1 MGTELAATASL
12 RPTTPCLPPTL
23 ARRLHGL
30 TPERARIMTLAPE
43 ERDTLEGLLP
53 AYRAYVEP
61 GNRAE
66 ISALAARLRSHY
78 FVPAM
83 SPGLAAAVAEDWAN
97 DLERFPLWL
106 VKAACDDYRK
116 TQPIRAPKTA
126 NIIAFCQDE
135 IDAERQELREIELAL
150 ATKPATQEPPRATPE
165 QVAAILEKSGH
176 YAMME
181 EMAKRKKQVAASEG

>member
-1 MGTELAATASL
+1 MGTKIVETASL
-12 RPTTPCLPPTL
+12 RPTTPSLPLTL

-30 TPERARIMTLAPE
+30 TPERARIMTLVPE
-43 ERDTLEGLLP
+43 ERGTLEGLLP

-61 GNRAE
+61 GNRGE

-83 SPGLAAAVAEDWAN
+83 SSGLAAAVAEDWAN

-106 VKAACDDYRK
+106 VEAACDDYRK
-116 TQPIRAPKTA
+116 THPIRAPKTA

-135 IDAERQELREIELAL
+135 IDNERQEMREIDLAL
-150 ATKPATQEPPRATPE
+150 ATKPATPEPTRVTPE
-165 QVAAILEKSGH
+165 QVSAILEKSGH

-181 EMAKRKKQVAASEG
+181 KMAARKKRSASGG